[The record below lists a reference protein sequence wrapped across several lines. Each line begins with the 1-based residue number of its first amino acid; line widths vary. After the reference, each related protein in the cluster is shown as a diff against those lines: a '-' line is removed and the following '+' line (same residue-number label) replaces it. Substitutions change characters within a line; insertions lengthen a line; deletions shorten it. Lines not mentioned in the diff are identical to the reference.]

1 MIKKQH
7 GILALFMLP
16 TLFFYIYFFISP
28 VGSTVFNSF
37 FEWNGM
43 SAKVFIALENYTT
56 LLSDNIFYKSLLH
69 SFYWVLLVLV
79 IQIPVGFLLAY
90 FLSTEVK
97 GFKFLR
103 TVYFIPVVTSTVAVT
118 LVFSFIYD
126 PNFGILNSLLR
137 DLGLGQLAKA
147 WLSDPSTA
155 IHAVSMPFVWQ
166 NIGLMMVIIYAGLQ
180 SVPNEIIEA
189 AELDGVN
196 AFQKIIHV
204 IIPMIWSVI
213 LVCIVLGV
221 TFAFK
226 SFDYVLLLTRG
237 GPLHQTEV
245 SGSYMYLQGF
255 DRMNY
260 GYGNAIAVTMMV
272 IVLILSVTINKLFK
286 SKV

>member
-1 MIKKQH
+1 MVKKQH
-7 GILALFMLP
+7 WILVSFVLP
-16 TLFFYIYFFISP
+16 TLLFYLYFFIAP
-28 VGSTVFNSF
+28 VGSTVYNSF

-43 SAKVFIALENYTT
+43 SAKVFIALENYVT
-56 LLSDNIFYKSLLH
+56 LLGDTIFYKSLLH

-79 IQIPVGFLLAY
+79 IQIPLGFFLAY
-90 FLSTEVK
+90 FLSAEVK

-126 PNFGILNSLLR
+126 PNFGILNALLR
-137 DLGLGQLAKA
+137 SVGLEQWATA
-147 WLSDPSTA
+147 WLSNPSTA
-155 IHAVSMPFVWQ
+155 IHAVSLPFVWQ

-180 SVPNEIIEA
+180 SVPGEIIEA
-189 AELDGVN
+189 AQLDGVN
-196 AFQKIIHV
+196 AFQKIVHV
-204 IIPMIWSVI
+204 IIPMVWSVI
-213 LVCIVLGV
+213 LVCIVMGI

-255 DRMNY
+255 DKMNY

-272 IVLILSVTINKLFK
+272 VVLVLSVAINKMFK